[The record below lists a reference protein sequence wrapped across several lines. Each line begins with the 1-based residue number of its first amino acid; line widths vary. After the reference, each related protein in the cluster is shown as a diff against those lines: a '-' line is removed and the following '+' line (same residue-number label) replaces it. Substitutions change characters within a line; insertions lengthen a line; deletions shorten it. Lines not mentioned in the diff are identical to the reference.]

1 MSNQNR
7 TSLGIVISG
16 LPAVGKTTIAQELA
30 NEFNFNLYNGGDI
43 LKMLASEKG
52 YEISG
57 NDWWDTNEAKRFMS
71 ERRSNP
77 HFDKEV
83 DQKLVELVKKG
94 NVVITSYTL
103 PWLAPQ
109 SLKFWLRGS
118 LNNRA
123 KRMANR
129 DSIAVDAA
137 VEIIQERDSENADI
151 YRKLYGIEFGSDLS
165 VFDFILNTDLLCLD
179 PLIEISK
186 SIIREITP
194 LVG

>member
-1 MSNQNR
+1 MKNQNR
-7 TSLGIVISG
+7 TKLGIVIAG

-52 YEISG
+52 YETSG
-57 NDWWDTNEAKRFMS
+57 NDWWDTIEAKRFMS

-77 HFDKEV
+77 LFDKEV
-83 DQKLVELVKKG
+83 DQKLIELVKNG

-118 LNNRA
+118 LSNRA

-129 DSIAVDAA
+129 DNIAVDAA
-137 VEIIQERDSENADI
+137 VEIIQERDNENTGI
-151 YRKLYGIEFGSDLS
+151 YRKLYGIEFGLDLS
-165 VFDFILNTDLLCLD
+165 VFDFILNTDLLCLES
-179 PLIEISK
+179 LIEISK
-186 SIIREITP
+186 SIIRKI
-194 LVG
+194 VN

>member
-1 MSNQNR
+1 MKNQNR
-7 TSLGIVISG
+7 TNLGIVIAG

-43 LKMLASEKG
+43 LKMLAGEKG
-52 YEISG
+52 YETSG
-57 NDWWDTNEAKRFMS
+57 NDWWDTIEAKRFMS

-77 HFDKEV
+77 LFDKEV
-83 DQKLVELVKKG
+83 DQKLVELVKNG

-118 LNNRA
+118 LPNRA

-129 DSIAVDAA
+129 DKIAVDAA
-137 VEIIQERDSENADI
+137 VEIIQERDNENTGI

-165 VFDFILNTDLLCLD
+165 VFDFILNTDLLCLKS
-179 PLIEISK
+179 LIEISK
-186 SIIREITP
+186 SIIREIVT
-194 LVG
+194 VT